1 MWNADTA
8 YSTVRSPACLAWL
21 GFLWLVV
28 RTWAARNDGWLEYIL
43 CRVPHPPQLHTSKL
57 PMQASFAA
65 MTGLVVSTPF
75 RELVNTLGGRLLR
88 GQLADATSS
97 AVSVAVVPLID
108 TLTVAVQKD
117 ESAKREVKVTKY
129 TWEDDGSFIRV
140 SAQSPGRSEASLQ
153 CSDPPLTALR
163 PHCSALR
170 PSLAARRPHCSALSP
185 P

>member
-1 MWNADTA
+1 MPRL
-8 YSTVRSPACLAWL
+8 RSAGLAFRAWAWAACLAWL

-43 CRVPHPPQLHTSKL
+43 CR
-57 PMQASFAA
+57 ASFAA

-97 AVSVAVVPLID
+97 A
-108 TLTVAVQKD
+108 KD

-129 TWEDDGSFIRV
+129 TWEDDGSFIRITV
-140 SAQSPGRSEASLQ
+140 PVEPSDMEYVTDESEHPAASV
-153 CSDPPLTALR
+153 CG
-163 PHCSALR
+163 
-170 PSLAARRPHCSALSP
+170 
-185 P
+185 